1 MGITYTLCQALQ
13 LKTQDIVKAMSLVAS
28 TIYLLNKLRD
38 QDWDSFFANVLEFC
52 KTYEIEVPNLNAP
65 HVEDRRNTLKV

>member
-1 MGITYTLCQALQ
+1 
-13 LKTQDIVKAMSLVAS
+13 MSLVAS